1 MSSLNRVSFRKVLR
15 FSAECQPLSNVSGRV
30 HGCCAA
36 PVSCIRDDL
45 GLPLPPFFAAQVL
58 EEMLKE
64 ICAALLEAD
73 VNVKLVGMLRKNI
86 RSAVNLEEM
95 PAGVNKR
102 RIIQQAV
109 FKELCRVSGC
119 HVFVLH
125 RGWANWTFISSS
137 TVKWLPHKV

>member
-1 MSSLNRVSFRKVLR
+1 M
-15 FSAECQPLSNVSGRV
+15 
-30 HGCCAA
+30 
-36 PVSCIRDDL
+36 
-45 GLPLPPFFAAQVL
+45 QVL

-73 VNVKLVGMLRKNI
+73 VNVRLVGTLRKNI

-109 FKELCRVSGC
+109 FKELCRVSYSYM
-119 HVFVLH
+119 FVLH
-125 RGWANWTFISSS
+125 CGWGCWWAEGC
-137 TVKWLPHKV
+137 KMAAL